1 MKYEKFVI
9 DWQKRLKKA
18 LQRVYNYEDLDNFI
32 ASVIEATKLKYNNLC
47 PNCYDVLEPNASP
60 LRVKIKF
67 IYRGEEYPRRIKI
80 EEDYEELEVI
90 IPEMNDEYFLAR
102 IDSGGNYKLLETI
115 SSDKVEIKA
124 NPLDAQVSQPS
135 EPSFGQWTL
144 TKDRMPLH
152 SGFYLTVDINENDEP
167 FIMIYP
173 YDEIDKTFVD
183 MAQYPNKDVI
193 KWMPLP
199 KP

>member
-124 NPLDAQVSQPS
+124 NPLDAQVIPQGELSLCERYGHAMYS
-135 EPSFGQWTL
+135 VYVMDNYATGGSSKWG
-144 TKDRMPLH
+144 
-152 SGFYLTVDINENDEP
+152 ENKCSRCGYTDTWQ
-167 FIMIYP
+167 
-173 YDEIDKTFVD
+173 YDK
-183 MAQYPNKDVI
+183 
-193 KWMPLP
+193 
-199 KP
+199 

>member
-1 MKYEKFVI
+1 MGKFEILLDKARIEVGILKDNGFSTGNIERAMDEWLRQSQETPTEGFTKVEDKFIDWYQVEIHSGRIPYAISIIEKFR
-9 DWQKRLKKA
+9 Q
-18 LQRVYNYEDLDNFI
+18 
-32 ASVIEATKLKYNNLC
+32 
-47 PNCYDVLEPNASP
+47 
-60 LRVKIKF
+60 LR
-67 IYRGEEYPRRIKI
+67 EE
-80 EEDYEELEVI
+80 
-90 IPEMNDEYFLAR
+90 
-102 IDSGGNYKLLETI
+102 GN
-115 SSDKVEIKA
+115 A